1 MTDTALS
8 AEKTGGILFIS
19 REHEKFY
26 LEKLEE
32 VREKNVYHKS
42 LVYCLGICRDTRE
55 HVGRIY
61 DFKSGCVRTMCLKE
75 GWQTSGSLKVVR
87 MAFNLYC
94 NSAPSVFDHDDA
106 EEQIDEYR
114 HYTAAE
120 LFCCAYAP
128 YFWQAVQIRYP
139 EYASYDHSL
148 YVMFGGKE
156 EC

>member
-75 GWQTSGSLKVVR
+75 G
-87 MAFNLYC
+87 
-94 NSAPSVFDHDDA
+94 
-106 EEQIDEYR
+106 
-114 HYTAAE
+114 
-120 LFCCAYAP
+120 
-128 YFWQAVQIRYP
+128 
-139 EYASYDHSL
+139 
-148 YVMFGGKE
+148 
-156 EC
+156 